1 MTKSIDAPALREIL
15 LGRLEYALVD
25 VREQGLFGRN
35 HILLAVNI
43 PLSRFELDFRRL
55 IPRQGTQVIL
65 CDDGDGLAERAAGL
79 LEAAGYIN
87 LAILAGGV
95 GAWAAAGYELFSGIN
110 VPSKLFGEYVEHEFG
125 TPSITVEEC
134 KAMIESGTDMVILD
148 SRPFGEYSNV
158 TIPTAIDTPGAELVY
173 RVRDL
178 APDPETL
185 VVVNCGGRTR
195 SIIGAQ
201 ALINAGVPNRVVDL
215 MNGTMGWHLAGFELE
230 KGANRQ
236 CGPVSPEA
244 LEWARQ
250 AAARVARRFG
260 VRGIGREELE
270 SWRAES
276 ARRTLYL
283 LDVRFPSEYE
293 AGHLPGSYSAPGGQ
307 LVQATDEYIGTRNAR
322 VVLIDNDAVRATI
335 TASWLAQMGWEE
347 VAVLEGGLDGDD
359 LVTGRDAPDVTGT
372 GGIAVRTVDVDGLR
386 ELLEDGRATVI
397 DFADSTSYRK
407 AHIPGARWA
416 IRSRLDRVAEKL
428 PNSSILVVTALEDGL
443 ALLAARDLGRISEA
457 EVRWLPG
464 GTAAWTA
471 AGRESESGFD
481 NALDEPVDR
490 YHRPF
495 DHPSRAEEA
504 MKQYLEWEINLIEQI
519 KRDGTL
525 SFPHFAA

>member
-15 LGRLEYALVD
+15 LGHLEYALVD

-55 IPRQGTQVIL
+55 IPRPGTRVIL
-65 CDDGDGLAERAAGL
+65 CDEGDGIAERAAAL
-79 LEAAGYIN
+79 LDAAGYPN

-110 VPSKLFGEYVEHEFG
+110 VPSKLFGEHVEHHFG
-125 TPSITVEEC
+125 TPSITVEQC
-134 KAMIESGTDMVILD
+134 KALIEEQADMVILD
-148 SRPFGEYSNV
+148 TRPLAEYSNV
-158 TIPTAIDTPGAELVY
+158 TIPTAIDAPGAELVY

-201 ALINAGVPNRVVDL
+201 ALINAGVPNKVVDL

-230 KGANRQ
+230 KGAGRQ
-236 CGPVSPEA
+236 CGPVSEEA
-244 LEWARQ
+244 LAWAKQ
-250 AAARVARRFG
+250 ASDTVAKRFG
-260 VRGIGREELE
+260 VRTINRAELDA
-270 SWRAES
+270 WRAES
-276 ARRTLYL
+276 SRHSLYL
-283 LDVRFPSEYE
+283 LDVRFPAEYE

-322 VVLIDNDAVRATI
+322 VVLIDDNGVRATI
-335 TASWLAQMGWEE
+335 TASWLVQMGWPE
-347 VAVLEGGLDGDD
+347 VAVLAGGLDGDD
-359 LVTGRDAPDVTGT
+359 LVTGRDAPDAITSNGVS
-372 GGIAVRTVDVDGLR
+372 IRTVGVDELR
-386 ELLEDGRATVI
+386 DLLAEGRATVV
-397 DFADSTSYRK
+397 DFANSTSHRK
-407 AHIPGARWA
+407 GHIPGACWA

-428 PNSSILVVTALEDGL
+428 PGSSILVVTAPEDGL
-443 ALLAARDLGRISEA
+443 ARLAARDLGEVTGA

-464 GTAAWTA
+464 GTAAWIA
-471 AGRESESGFD
+471 AGQESESGFD

-495 DHPSRAEEA
+495 EHPARAEEA

-525 SFPHFAA
+525 SFPHFNA